1 MATTP
6 ATEESVIFAACI
18 QAAAV
23 IHKGEVDG
31 SSEQRELLIRHAVE
45 YYEEALAVWIAGE
58 D

>member
-6 ATEESVIFAACI
+6 ASEEATIFAACI

-23 IHKGEVDG
+23 IHKDEVFD
-31 SSEQRELLIRHAVE
+31 SAESRELLMRHAVE
-45 YYEEALAVWIAGE
+45 YYEEAIAVWVAGE